1 MILLLGNYSKSWS
14 MNDCSSPTGSQ
25 NKTDSILVPVDYLK
39 AANYK
44 MILSNIRQKKIVLLD
59 SIINLQQQKINVYD
73 DSYNKM
79 KDYAVT
85 MQKLNE
91 SLNNDIS
98 KYKKRN
104 KVLGGVAG
112 GLAASLILFI
122 IIK

>member
-1 MILLLGNYSKSWS
+1 
-14 MNDCSSPTGSQ
+14 MNNLSSPTGSQ
-25 NKTDSILVPVDYLK
+25 NKTDSILVPIDYLK

-44 MILSNIRQKKIVLLD
+44 MILSDIRQKKIVLLD

-73 DSYNKM
+73 DSYTKM

>member
-1 MILLLGNYSKSWS
+1 
-14 MNDCSSPTGSQ
+14 MNNLSSPTGSQ
-25 NKTDSILVPVDYLK
+25 NKTDSILVPIDYLK

-44 MILSNIRQKKIVLLD
+44 MIVSDIRQKKIVLLD

-73 DSYNKM
+73 DSYTKM

>member
-1 MILLLGNYSKSWS
+1 
-14 MNDCSSPTGSQ
+14 MNNLSSPTGSQ
-25 NKTDSILVPVDYLK
+25 NKTDSILVPIDYLK

-44 MILSNIRQKKIVLLD
+44 MILSDIRQKKIVLLD

-122 IIK
+122 VIK

>member
-1 MILLLGNYSKSWS
+1 MIPLLGNYSKSWS
-14 MNDCSSPTGSQ
+14 MNNLSSPTGSQ
-25 NKTDSILVPVDYLK
+25 NKTDSILVPIDYLK

-44 MILSNIRQKKIVLLD
+44 MILSDIRQKKIVLLD
-59 SIINLQQQKINVYD
+59 SIINLQQQKINIYD
-73 DSYNKM
+73 DNYNKM

-104 KVLGGVAG
+104 KVLGGVVG
-112 GLAASLILFI
+112 GLAASLILFV

>member
-1 MILLLGNYSKSWS
+1 
-14 MNDCSSPTGSQ
+14 MNNLSSPTGSQ
-25 NKTDSILVPVDYLK
+25 NKTDSILVPIDYLK
-39 AANYK
+39 VANYK
-44 MILSNIRQKKIVLLD
+44 MILSDIRQKKIVLLD

-73 DSYNKM
+73 DSYTKM

-122 IIK
+122 VIK

>member
-1 MILLLGNYSKSWS
+1 
-14 MNDCSSPTGSQ
+14 MNDCSSPTGGQ

-73 DSYNKM
+73 NSYNKM

>member
-1 MILLLGNYSKSWS
+1 
-14 MNDCSSPTGSQ
+14 MNNCNSPTGSQ

-59 SIINLQQQKINVYD
+59 SIINLQQQKINIYD
-73 DSYNKM
+73 DNYNKM

-112 GLAASLILFI
+112 GLAASLILFV

>member
-1 MILLLGNYSKSWS
+1 
-14 MNDCSSPTGSQ
+14 MNNFSSPTGSQ
-25 NKTDSILVPVDYLK
+25 NKTDSILVPIDYLK

-44 MILSNIRQKKIVLLD
+44 MILADIRQKKIILLD
-59 SIINLQQQKINVYD
+59 SVINLQQQKINVYD

-104 KVLGGVAG
+104 KILGGVAG

>member
-1 MILLLGNYSKSWS
+1 
-14 MNDCSSPTGSQ
+14 MNNLSSPTGSQ
-25 NKTDSILVPVDYLK
+25 NKTDSILVPIDYLK

-44 MILSNIRQKKIVLLD
+44 MILSDIRQKKIVLLD

-79 KDYAVT
+79 KNYAVT

>member
-1 MILLLGNYSKSWS
+1 
-14 MNDCSSPTGSQ
+14 MNNLSSPTGNQ

>member
-1 MILLLGNYSKSWS
+1 
-14 MNDCSSPTGSQ
+14 MNDCSYPTGSQ

-104 KVLGGVAG
+104 KVLSGVAG

>member
-1 MILLLGNYSKSWS
+1 
-14 MNDCSSPTGSQ
+14 MNNLSSPTGSQ
-25 NKTDSILVPVDYLK
+25 NKTDSILVPIDYLK

-44 MILSNIRQKKIVLLD
+44 MILSDIRQKKIVLLD

-104 KVLGGVAG
+104 KILGGVAG

>member
-1 MILLLGNYSKSWS
+1 
-14 MNDCSSPTGSQ
+14 MNNLSSPTGSQ
-25 NKTDSILVPVDYLK
+25 NKTDSILVPIDYLK

-44 MILSNIRQKKIVLLD
+44 MILSDIRQKKIVLLD
-59 SIINLQQQKINVYD
+59 SIINLQQQKINIYD
-73 DSYNKM
+73 DNYNKM

>member
-1 MILLLGNYSKSWS
+1 MIPLLGNYSKSWS
-14 MNDCSSPTGSQ
+14 MNNLSSPTGSQ
-25 NKTDSILVPVDYLK
+25 NKTDSILVPIDYLK

-44 MILSNIRQKKIVLLD
+44 MILSDIRQKKIVLLD

-104 KVLGGVAG
+104 KALGGVAG

>member
-1 MILLLGNYSKSWS
+1 

-59 SIINLQQQKINVYD
+59 SIINLQQQKINVYN

-104 KVLGGVAG
+104 KFLGGVAG

>member
-1 MILLLGNYSKSWS
+1 
-14 MNDCSSPTGSQ
+14 MNNLSSPTGSQ
-25 NKTDSILVPVDYLK
+25 NKTDSILVPIDYLK

-44 MILSNIRQKKIVLLD
+44 MILSDIRQKKIVLLD
-59 SIINLQQQKINVYD
+59 SIINLQQQKINIYD
-73 DSYNKM
+73 DNYNKM

-104 KVLGGVAG
+104 KVLGGVVG

-122 IIK
+122 VIK

>member
-1 MILLLGNYSKSWS
+1 
-14 MNDCSSPTGSQ
+14 MNNLSSPTGSQ
-25 NKTDSILVPVDYLK
+25 NKTDSILVPIDYLK

-44 MILSNIRQKKIVLLD
+44 MILSDIRQKKIVLLD

>member
-1 MILLLGNYSKSWS
+1 
-14 MNDCSSPTGSQ
+14 MNNLSSPTGSQ
-25 NKTDSILVPVDYLK
+25 NKTDSILVPIDYLK

-44 MILSNIRQKKIVLLD
+44 MILSDIRQKKIVLLD
-59 SIINLQQQKINVYD
+59 SVINLQQQKINVYD
-73 DSYNKM
+73 DSYTKM

>member
-1 MILLLGNYSKSWS
+1 
-14 MNDCSSPTGSQ
+14 MNDCNSPTGSQ

-73 DSYNKM
+73 DSYNKI